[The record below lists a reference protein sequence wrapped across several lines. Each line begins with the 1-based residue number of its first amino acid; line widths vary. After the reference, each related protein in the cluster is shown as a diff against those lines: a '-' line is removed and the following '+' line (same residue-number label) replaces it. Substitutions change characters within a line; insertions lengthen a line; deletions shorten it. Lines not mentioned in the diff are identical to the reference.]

1 LERTSSMGCMPRT
14 RLFSVSMTG
23 RGCRGSESPPS
34 GRKAS
39 WKAGPGIKLLALAV
53 AVTVLMAGFRHLRVQ
68 DILTS
73 VLVWVSGLGVW
84 GPVIFVVLYISACVL
99 LVPGTILTLGAGVLF
114 GVVKGSVI
122 VSISATLGATAA
134 FLVCRYAARDRIA
147 SRIEGNPRF
156 KSIDEAVARD
166 GWKIVGLTRLSPV
179 FPFVLLNYAY
189 GLTSVSLRDYFFASW
204 LGMMP
209 GTVMYVY
216 IGSLAGDLA
225 LLGAGGRTR
234 TTAEWV
240 LYGVGFLATVLVTV
254 LVTRIARSAL
264 RKKI

>member
-1 LERTSSMGCMPRT
+1 
-14 RLFSVSMTG
+14 MTG
-23 RGCRGSESPPS
+23 RGCRGSERHPS
-34 GRKAS
+34 GRKAPG
-39 WKAGPGIKLLALAV
+39 KAGLGAIKLLALAV
-53 AVTVLMAGFRHLRVQ
+53 VFVVLVAGFSHLHVQ

-84 GPVIFVVLYISACVL
+84 GPVIFIIIYIAACVL
-99 LVPGTILTLGAGVLF
+99 LVPGAILTLGAGVLF

-122 VSISATLGATAA
+122 VSIAATLGATAA
-134 FLVCRYAARDRIA
+134 FLVGRYAARDRVA
-147 SRIEGNPRF
+147 RKIEGNPSF
-156 KSIDEAVARD
+156 KSIDEAVARE

-179 FPFVLLNYAY
+179 FPFVVLNYAY
-189 GLTSVSLRDYFFASW
+189 GLTSVSLRDFFFASW

-225 LLGAGGRTR
+225 MLGAGGRTR
-234 TTAEWV
+234 TTAEWA
-240 LYGVGFLATVLVTV
+240 LYGVGFAATVLVTV
-254 LVTRIARSAL
+254 LVTRIAKAAL